1 MQKSHFSTPP
11 SSLSFSLLPHR
22 RCGEQTSVFSD
33 RADRQPLTEEEGS
46 CFCVCLMMAGLLEKL
61 WDDVLAGPQ
70 PDKGLKKLRKKTM
83 LSPDSALPGGTEEY
97 IKRTMNR
104 QVYGE
109 FETGENGAR
118 SVGQAIP
125 IKKPPMMR
133 PLDIDSP
140 VASPGN
146 SWSSPPASPSTPTPG
161 NSGFIEHSFW
171 CCEGWRNVFSH
182 RSNRAMEGVSS
193 EKFEEASLNSPTV
206 HDWVVISVLDR

>member
-1 MQKSHFSTPP
+1 MRQAHWTNL
-11 SSLSFSLLPHR
+11 SLIFLRSLL
-22 RCGEQTSVFSD
+22 FFL
-33 RADRQPLTEEEGS
+33 DRQPLTEEEGC

-83 LSPDSALPGGTEEY
+83 PSPDSALPGGTEEY
-97 IKRTMNR
+97 IKRTMNH
-104 QVYGE
+104 QGYGE

-161 NSGFIEHSFW
+161 S
-171 CCEGWRNVFSH
+171 WRNVFSH

-193 EKFEEASLNSPTV
+193 EKFVEASLNSPTV